1 MSIAR
6 NRPGF
11 RWVWATALAAALG
24 AAADARAQSSSLLG
38 NPKTRRPLAMGD
50 VSWTYIPP
58 VEPKRW
64 KLNDTVTVLIEEK
77 TKMINEGQVDQRKKI
92 EGAMSLKDWIKLED
106 FSLIPDPQSEGD
118 PAISG
123 IVDNKY
129 RAQAN
134 LQNRS
139 SFESHIQCTVTD
151 VRPNGTLVIEGH
163 DRVRIDEEEYEL
175 SLSGIIQAEDILP
188 NKSIKSEK
196 IAEKSILLRSAGHG
210 RDGIRRGFLLKLLDK
225 FQPF

>member
-1 MSIAR
+1 MRAAR
-6 NRPGF
+6 NSLGL
-11 RWVWATALAAALG
+11 RWALAGALAAALG

-50 VSWTYIPP
+50 VSWTYLPP

-64 KLNDTVTVLIEEK
+64 KINDTVTVLIEEK
-77 TKMINEGQVDQRKKI
+77 TRMLSEGQVDQRKKI
-92 EGAMSLKDWIKLED
+92 ENSMDLKDWIMLED
-106 FSLIPDPQSEGD
+106 WSLIPDPQSRGD
-118 PAISG
+118 PKIGG

-139 SFESHIQCTVTD
+139 AFESHIQCTVTD

-163 DRVRIDEEEYEL
+163 DRVNIDEEEYEL
-175 SLSGIIQAEDILP
+175 SLSGIIQAEDVLP
-188 NKSIKSEK
+188 NKTIKSEK
-196 IAEKSILLRSAGHG
+196 IAEKSILLRSAGHR

-225 FQPF
+225 FQAF